1 MRFHSVSET
10 QSIFA
15 AKRRQKMTASE
26 MAPPRQE
33 ARSANLSP
41 VINLISG

>member
-1 MRFHSVSET
+1 MGFHFVSEM
-10 QSIFA
+10 QSMFA

-26 MAPPRQE
+26 MAPLRQE